1 MGKYIVLAAA
11 VALLYWLVRSALR
24 RAAGR
29 RGGSRPSVT
38 EDMVRCAQCGIHL
51 PRGESLMTRGEV
63 FCSTEHQQQYSDRSK
78 GR

>member
-11 VALLYWLVRSALR
+11 IALLSWLVRSALR

-29 RGGSRPSVT
+29 RRDSRPGVT

-51 PRGESLMTRGEV
+51 PRGESLMTRGDV
-63 FCSTEHQQQYSDRSK
+63 FCSTEHQQLYSDRGK

>member
-1 MGKYIVLAAA
+1 MGKYIVLAASF
-11 VALLYWLVRSALR
+11 ALLFWLVRAALR

-29 RGGSRPSVT
+29 RGDSRPNVT

-63 FCSTEHQQQYSDRSK
+63 FCCTEHQRQYSDRSK